1 MIFGRSGEVLA
12 GRLCLFPGVVCT
24 RAALL
29 AVRFVVV
36 VAVGMA
42 GQGTR

>member
-12 GRLCLFPGVVCT
+12 GRLCLFPGVACMK
-24 RAALL
+24 AALL

-36 VAVGMA
+36 VAVGVA
-42 GQGTR
+42 GRGT